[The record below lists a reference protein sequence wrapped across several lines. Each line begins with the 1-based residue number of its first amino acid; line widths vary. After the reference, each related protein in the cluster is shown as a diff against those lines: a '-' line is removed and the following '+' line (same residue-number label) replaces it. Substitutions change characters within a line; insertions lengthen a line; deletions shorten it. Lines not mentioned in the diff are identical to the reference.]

1 MAEDTLTSLSQN
13 ELELRAWML
22 AWYDH
27 AVSVGF
33 VRPPFTL
40 SDATAERLEGYFK
53 VGLTPVEGAE
63 AVFGVTH

>member
-1 MAEDTLTSLSQN
+1 MAEDNPDCLTQN
-13 ELELRAWML
+13 DLELRAWML

-63 AVFGVTH
+63 AFFGIVH